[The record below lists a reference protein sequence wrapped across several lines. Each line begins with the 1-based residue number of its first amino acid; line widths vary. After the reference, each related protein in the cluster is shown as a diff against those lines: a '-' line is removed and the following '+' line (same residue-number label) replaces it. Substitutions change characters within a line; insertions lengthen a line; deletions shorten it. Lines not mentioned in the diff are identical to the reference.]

1 MNPEPQLTSTITP
14 SSPRRSLRI
23 VKKIIL
29 FMTILGISVGILW
42 YTRRFQEVVIF
53 PTPTV
58 SQTSTSPNL
67 RVAELEQLAA
77 DFQVIVGDGLLKLL
91 AEGREQEIYE
101 GSSSFLKQVITF
113 EQFRQFIATYPILR
127 SNPPFELVGI
137 TPFDGTISG
146 VLVSAIRLTGN
157 LGVPTEGK
165 QVKLELQ
172 FVRDNG
178 TYLLSKMRIYT
189 EEILLRST
197 PSRTTTNP

>member
-1 MNPEPQLTSTITP
+1 
-14 SSPRRSLRI
+14 
-23 VKKIIL
+23 
-29 FMTILGISVGILW
+29 
-42 YTRRFQEVVIF
+42 
-53 PTPTV
+53 V